1 MRTDAK
7 GQMGKKSRTSPSHHQ
22 RKRRGGGGIH
32 SGGIQRA
39 NIFPKW
45 RGGFYAEAKGEAYE
59 YFIMFAL
66 DSSAAAGIDC
76 VLRVRKALPGQRLE
90 ILCLSPRS
98 KLPGGS

>member
-1 MRTDAK
+1 MQKDRW
-7 GQMGKKSRTSPSHHQ
+7 
-22 RKRRGGGGIH
+22 KRRAGHPRVTTKGNARRGWIH

-45 RGGFYAEAKGEAYE
+45 SGGFYAEAKGEAYE
-59 YFIMFAL
+59 DFIMFAL

-90 ILCLSPRS
+90 ILCLS
-98 KLPGGS
+98 